1 MAILWEAYVQCRGKW
16 DTSELVLTLQHT
28 TKNRR
33 RGGRTW
39 FSYQDLVDRHGQD
52 IADEIVD
59 HKSRDPVLKRCQVK
73 PHPDLPR
80 LNLYLCFDFEAE
92 EEEDEDVLGH
102 MASAV
107 CKHVCEPRRRSKKRK
122 GSSDSDHDSASSVSS
137 SSSSSSEKTK
147 KKKKDKKSKRDKKD
161 RKGQSAKKPTAE
173 QLERRAVEEKKKEQ
187 EKEER
192 RKERE
197 NLREEKQK
205 ERELERKRQAV
216 VRDAKKVW
224 PLHVYACSDD
234 MCKCVGLG
242 NLINNNL
249 CREGGIREM
258 WFRFVMTC
266 SGSWEFHQSR
276 CVFGHHHSNQL

>member
-33 RGGRTW
+33 RGGRKW
-39 FSYQDLVDRHGQD
+39 FSYKDLVDRHGQD

-147 KKKKDKKSKRDKKD
+147 KKKDKRDKKD

-249 CREGGIREM
+249 CREGGIRESG
-258 WFRFVMTC
+258 FV
-266 SGSWEFHQSR
+266 SS
-276 CVFGHHHSNQL
+276 